1 MNNKVGINPLSI
13 QKYWKNLQ
21 PPDIRQLRQTRQK
34 FYDRTF
40 PPNKNSLISKNQY
53 GEFVDKY
60 RGPEQ
65 LKDFEEDNPGG
76 ADRLEWRR
84 VTDISPKWELFEGKI
99 EFNDVQQGSLGDCYF
114 LSSITALT
122 EYPFLIKEKFRTQQ
136 FNEEGYYEVIFF
148 IDGEWQILFLD
159 DYFPYDPRKRTF
171 AFARPHNNELWAMLL
186 EKAWAKLNGGYSN
199 IVGGIVSEPISA
211 LTGFPTEYLSHKNL
225 EEEDIYAKIE
235 EGDKEG
241 TIMSSASKGNN
252 EVEARGLVQSHAY
265 TLIGAKKW
273 VQRHLY
279 LLKLRNPW
287 GEGEWN
293 GKWSDNSPCWTNEY
307 KSYFNYKKANDG
319 IFWIDIGDYVKNF
332 DATYICY
339 ILYGAIVK
347 NFYFEYQSY
356 FKKPVIFNMR
366 VRQRSK
372 MSVSVLFKCW
382 RFNREIKDLS
392 HPFSLIVCKY
402 DNYRRI
408 EKLWGNWS
416 CKDDMNIIEFFEP
429 GYYVIWLYLATKG
442 NNDPNFRYT
451 VQVSSLEDFDIEF
464 LGLDHNFLLIQYLL
478 LENYKKTGANNLA
491 SSKDYF
497 IGTDRDISKAGLSNL
512 LLYNK
517 TGKDVE
523 IKASGKTVS
532 NVQLLPPYEGLKNIK
547 INLPPYESVAIVAIR
562 LSNNATNFSYGFQ
575 LTMSGGNKNY
585 DPDRWKQTNG
595 DKFANY
601 LKFNII
607 NNNPETMGLRT
618 GEYKYVGKNLAQL
631 MPKFDATQF
640 VGKSILQMATQR
652 QEQVNLNV
660 LQKYYPK
667 EMELLLKKFP
677 VNRNEN
683 DKKWDFV
690 KSNDGK
696 YLGQINMRT
705 GNLEGKGVY
714 IWNNGI
720 KYIGNWKEGSMTGE
734 GVLFDKNNRLIFEGN
749 YYNNKKYGHGRFI
762 IKDNE
767 YYEGEFFD
775 DKMEG
780 KGTYYYQNGDK
791 WEGYFK
797 NNMKNGVGI
806 MTYHNSKDVYLYE
819 FENDNYMGATQL
831 NSQEIASVRNL
842 QQEERKRILENEKK
856 ILARRESQYVEQ
868 QKNKNNIESGLK
880 NFANN
885 LFLQK
890 SVIGFVK
897 VTQMNQEV
905 QETEQEKRH
914 RIFLENVE
922 LFKKKESFMMEKFL
936 DLRPLNYEEDLQ
948 LVHQGANKYLGG
960 MVKKGQSTV
969 MQGRGVL
976 YDGKYYY
983 AGYWDNNEPN
993 GFFFRY
999 NKDKVINFQGFL
1011 LRDYTIDPSKI
1022 GKAFFRNGERYEGY
1036 FYKNRMHGFGTYY
1049 FPTGNSFTGTFNNG
1063 QFDGTGKYFYDNGL
1077 ISEIIT
1083 YQNNKIVSKYQKMRD
1098 DYRDPNSYNFINH
1111 IKSTYPGVMEHIL
1124 EVPPLR
1130 DSKGELYWVKHVYN
1144 NNDIYIGQMD
1154 FEKNFLGRCCII
1166 YVNSRITYFVGYIKN
1181 KEFFGEGTYYDYQ
1194 WNKIYE
1200 GTFEHNKKSGFGI
1213 LWREDGSTYAGQ
1225 FIDDQPNGKGVLY
1238 YQNDSRFEGTF
1249 VNGLPNDKGYLIS
1262 GDNLTKQEIVY
1273 NMGNIIEQGEKTD
1286 YRKGSCRKQFRD
1298 EFYEFEKICKQ
1309 YGYDKFMNLMM
1320 NIKPTKDSYMLKKG
1334 IKEEVSGI
1342 YIGEMNTVG
1351 FKYGRGVFIDSYNN
1365 MFYVGYFVNNEKFGK
1380 GVNYYPNGK
1389 QQYVG
1394 EYRRNKTVGKG
1405 EFRYQNGEVLQGTFN
1420 SVGEGQGVFTFD
1432 DGAYWRGSFYAWT
1445 LTGNGT
1451 YYTKDGYCLGQ
1462 KAYEYNKP
1470 I

>member
-1 MNNKVGINPLSI
+1 MNNKVGINSLSI
-13 QKYWKNLQ
+13 KKYWKDLK
-21 PPDIRQLRQTRQK
+21 PPDILQLRLDNKK
-34 FYDRTF
+34 FYDETF
-40 PPNKNSLISKNQY
+40 PPNRNTLISKNKY
-53 GEFVDKY
+53 DEFVDKY

-65 LKDFEEDNPGG
+65 LKEFEEDDPGF
-76 ADRLEWRR
+76 ADRLEWKR
-84 VTDISPKWELFEGKI
+84 VTDISPKWELFGKKI
-99 EFNDVQQGSLGDCYF
+99 EFDDVLQGHLGDCYF
-114 LSSITALT
+114 LSSIAALI
-122 EYPFLIKEKFRTQQ
+122 EYPYLITEKFRTQK

-464 LGLDHNFLLIQYLL
+464 LGLDHNFQLIQYLL
-478 LENYKKTGANNLA
+478 LDNYKKTGANNLA
-491 SSKDYF
+491 TSKDYF
-497 IGTDRDISKAGLSNL
+497 IGSDRDLYKAGLANF

-517 TGKDVE
+517 TGGEIE
-523 IKASGKTVS
+523 IKVYKKYES
-532 NVQLLPPYEGLKNIK
+532 NVRLLPPYEGLKNIK
-547 INLPPYESVAIVAIR
+547 IIIPPYESAAIIAIK
-562 LSNNATNFSYGFQ
+562 LSDNYTDFHYGFQ
-575 LTMSGGNKNY
+575 IKLSEGSKDY
-585 DPDRWKQTNG
+585 DPDGWKQTSG
-595 DKFANY
+595 YKFTNL
-601 LKFNII
+601 LKFKII
-607 NNNPETMGLRT
+607 NSPETMGLRT
-618 GEYKYVGKNLAQL
+618 GEYKYVGKDSAQL
-631 MPKFDATQF
+631 MPKFDATQI
-640 VGKSILQMATQR
+640 GAKTAAQR
-652 QEQVNLNV
+652 QEEVNLKT
-660 LQKYYPK
+660 LEKAFPK
-667 EMELLLKKFP
+667 EMEILLKKYP
-677 VNRNEN
+677 VNKNEN
-683 DKKWDFV
+683 DKKWVYV
-690 KSNDGK
+690 KSNDSR
-696 YLGQINMRT
+696 YLGQINT
-705 GNLEGKGVY
+705 KNGNLEGKGIF
-714 IWNNGI
+714 IWNNGM
-720 KYIGNWKEGSMTGE
+720 KYIGNWKEGNMNGE
-734 GVLFDKNNRLIFEGN
+734 GALYDKDNKLIFEGN
-749 YYNNKKYGHGRFI
+749 YSNNKKCGKGKFI
-762 IKDNE
+762 IKDKE

-806 MTYHNSKDVYLYE
+806 MTYHNSKDVFLFE
-819 FENDNYMGATQL
+819 FENDNYMGSIEL
-831 NSQEIASVRNL
+831 NSQEIASMKNL
-842 QQEERKRILENEKK
+842 QQEERKKLLENEKK
-856 ILARRESQYVEQ
+856 NE
-868 QKNKNNIESGLK
+868 LK
-880 NFANN
+880 DFANN
-885 LFLQK
+885 LYQKK
-890 SVIGFVK
+890 SVIGLATVI
-897 VTQMNQEV
+897 QMNQEV
-905 QETEQEKRH
+905 KETEQEKKH
-914 RIFLENVE
+914 RIFLEKIE
-922 LFKKKESFMMEKFL
+922 LYKEKESFMMEKFL
-936 DLRPLNYEEDLQ
+936 DLRPLNYEEEIHLDIKDTK
-948 LVHQGANKYLGG
+948 KYLGG
-960 MVKKGQSTV
+960 MVKKGESYIR
-969 MQGRGVL
+969 QGRGVL
-976 YDGKYYY
+976 FNGKYYY
-983 AGYWDNNEPN
+983 AGYWDNNKPN
-993 GFFFRY
+993 GFFFKY
-999 NKDKVINFQGFL
+999 NKDKIIDFKGFL
-1011 LRDYTIDPSKI
+1011 LRDYSIDPSKK
-1022 GKAFFRNGERYEGY
+1022 GKAYFKNGERYEGY
-1036 FYKNRMHGFGTYY
+1036 FYKNKKHGFGTYY
-1049 FPTGNSFTGTFNNG
+1049 FTNGNSFTGIFNNG
-1063 QFDGTGKYFYDNGL
+1063 QFEYTGKYFYDNGL

-1083 YQNNKIVSKYQKMRD
+1083 YDNNKIISKEQQMRE

-1111 IKSTYPGVMEHIL
+1111 IKSNYPGVMEHIL
-1124 EVPPLR
+1124 EVLPLR
-1130 DSKGELYWVKHVYN
+1130 DIKEELLWVEHVYK
-1144 NNDIYIGQMD
+1144 NNDIYIGQRD
-1154 FEKNFLGRCCII
+1154 LKKNFLGRCCII
-1166 YVNSRITYFVGYIKN
+1166 YNNSRIKYFVGYMKN
-1181 KEFFGEGTYYDYQ
+1181 KELFGEGTYYDYQ

-1334 IKEEVSGI
+1334 IKEEVSGL

-1351 FKYGRGVFIDSYNN
+1351 FKYGRGVFIDSFTKMY
-1365 MFYVGYFVNNEKFGK
+1365 YVGYFVNNEKFGK
-1380 GVNYYPNGK
+1380 GVNYYPDGK
-1389 QQYVG
+1389 QQYIG
-1394 EYRRNKTVGKG
+1394 DYKRNKPVGKG
-1405 EFRYQNGEVLQGTFN
+1405 EFRYPNGEVLQGTFN
-1420 SVGEGQGVFTFD
+1420 SIGEGQGVYTFS

-1445 LTGNGT
+1445 LTGTGT

-1462 KAYEYNKP
+1462 KAYEYNK
-1470 I
+1470 II